1 LAALEIKAEP
11 REVFGKKL
19 KALRRQAL
27 VPANVYGHGLES
39 RALQLSEK
47 VVSQSIARASGSTL
61 FTLSLDGGQGHT
73 VLVKEVQRHPTSRR
87 VLHVDF
93 YQVQMTEKLRASVP
107 LHFVGEAPAIRQ
119 FDGTM
124 LHNLSAVDVE
134 SLPGDLPSHI
144 EVDVSGLET
153 LDDAIHVS
161 DLNVP
166 PDVAVLTLSEELV
179 AKVLPPTL
187 PEVEEVEEEE
197 AAAEAEAGAA
207 EAPEGEQPAEATAE
221 GESESES

>member
-1 LAALEIKAEP
+1 MAALELKAEP
-11 REVFGKKL
+11 RGVFGKKV
-19 KALRRQAL
+19 KALRRQGL
-27 VPANVYGHGLES
+27 VPANVYGHGQES

-47 VVSQSIARASGSTL
+47 LVSQSIARASHSTL
-61 FTLSLDGGQGHT
+61 FTLDLDGEGDRT

-93 YQVQMTEKLRASVP
+93 YEVQMTEKLRANVS
-107 LHFVGEAPAIRQ
+107 LHFIGEAPAIRQ

-144 EVDVSGLET
+144 EVDVSSLET

-161 DLNVP
+161 DLRVP
-166 PDVAVLTLSEELV
+166 AGVVILAAPEELV

-187 PEVEEVEEEE
+187 PEVEEAPEEE
-197 AAAEAEAGAA
+197 AA
-207 EAPEGEQPAEATAE
+207 EGEQPAEAAAE
-221 GESESES
+221 GEAEPAT